1 MDIKAN
7 LTSRGGLIQAGN
19 VLYQPS
25 FLAVRLE
32 DSALA
37 PAANQ
42 QARLRR
48 GRRDAGRARR
58 LGQSAAGRRR
68 PGRPAGARRRR
79 IALRGTGDVAVDAG
93 SVLDVTAGASL
104 LSDGKLQG
112 GKGGNVTLAS
122 HVLGQIPS
130 NGGLL
135 SFAGE
140 VRGYGVT
147 GGGTLSVA
155 SGGKIVL
162 GGPVDAQDVTTLR
175 LDPLLFSTGFGKYEI
190 NGYKGLTVADGAQID
205 VHMPVLRLEG
215 GAAQAP
221 GSGAPPADVLTRWT
235 PALYTEDALR
245 GTLTQRAGA
254 DLALYSDRAAQGGP
268 IVGEGARQRRSR
280 PLDPDP
286 WRGPDHRAGPS
297 RCLGRPHFHPGAAR
311 GRAALCPGQSPFGLD
326 RRAGGAGHRRPQPCG
341 DRRQGPALWH
351 GAGRRRHRDRRHAE
365 LGGRCRYAHPSH
377 RPPRHPASRLA
388 AGRVRHAGRWTCRDA
403 ARRWSA
409 RTAAASCWPR
419 PTTCTWTARCAR
431 RPVRQ
436 AAGGTLGIA
445 FGGAFYQRNLSPEQ
459 AVLQERRLVL
469 TQRQGESRL
478 AAGLRPGQ
486 ASAELVYGT
495 GRLGVDRVEAG
506 GFDNLALDASV
517 FADGNV
523 TLAMRQSLRL
533 SGC

>member
-1 MDIKAN
+1 MRGADGGEITLYAPDVDIKAN

-42 QARLRR
+42 QARLHVAGGVMLDAR
-48 GRRDAGRARR
+48 GVWANLLRDADG
-58 LGQSAAGRRR
+58 LAGLPVRD
-68 PGRPAGARRRR
+68 GGR

-221 GSGAPPADVLTRWT
+221 GSAP
-235 PALYTEDALR
+235 
-245 GTLTQRAGA
+245 
-254 DLALYSDRAAQGGP
+254 
-268 IVGEGARQRRSR
+268 
-280 PLDPDP
+280 
-286 WRGPDHRAGPS
+286 
-297 RCLGRPHFHPGAAR
+297 
-311 GRAALCPGQSPFGLD
+311 
-326 RRAGGAGHRRPQPCG
+326 
-341 DRRQGPALWH
+341 
-351 GAGRRRHRDRRHAE
+351 
-365 LGGRCRYAHPSH
+365 
-377 RPPRHPASRLA
+377 RPPTS
-388 AGRVRHAGRWTCRDA
+388 
-403 ARRWSA
+403 
-409 RTAAASCWPR
+409 
-419 PTTCTWTARCAR
+419 
-431 RPVRQ
+431 
-436 AAGGTLGIA
+436 
-445 FGGAFYQRNLSPEQ
+445 
-459 AVLQERRLVL
+459 
-469 TQRQGESRL
+469 
-478 AAGLRPGQ
+478 
-486 ASAELVYGT
+486 
-495 GRLGVDRVEAG
+495 
-506 GFDNLALDASV
+506 
-517 FADGNV
+517 
-523 TLAMRQSLRL
+523 
-533 SGC
+533 

>member
-42 QARLRR
+42 QARLHVAGGVMLDAR
-48 GRRDAGRARR
+48 GVWANLLRDADG
-58 LGQSAAGRRR
+58 LAGLPVRD
-68 PGRPAGARRRR
+68 GGR

-221 GSGAPPADVLTRWT
+221 GSGA
-235 PALYTEDALR
+235 
-245 GTLTQRAGA
+245 
-254 DLALYSDRAAQGGP
+254 
-268 IVGEGARQRRSR
+268 
-280 PLDPDP
+280 
-286 WRGPDHRAGPS
+286 
-297 RCLGRPHFHPGAAR
+297 
-311 GRAALCPGQSPFGLD
+311 
-326 RRAGGAGHRRPQPCG
+326 
-341 DRRQGPALWH
+341 
-351 GAGRRRHRDRRHAE
+351 
-365 LGGRCRYAHPSH
+365 
-377 RPPRHPASRLA
+377 RPPTS
-388 AGRVRHAGRWTCRDA
+388 
-403 ARRWSA
+403 
-409 RTAAASCWPR
+409 
-419 PTTCTWTARCAR
+419 
-431 RPVRQ
+431 
-436 AAGGTLGIA
+436 
-445 FGGAFYQRNLSPEQ
+445 
-459 AVLQERRLVL
+459 
-469 TQRQGESRL
+469 
-478 AAGLRPGQ
+478 
-486 ASAELVYGT
+486 
-495 GRLGVDRVEAG
+495 
-506 GFDNLALDASV
+506 
-517 FADGNV
+517 
-523 TLAMRQSLRL
+523 
-533 SGC
+533 